1 MEHPAFL
8 QLTQDQL
15 DSCVTC
21 GLCLPHCPTFRL
33 TGDEVASP
41 RGRIAA
47 MGAVAAGDAAVDG
60 TYAEILGYCL
70 QCRACEAV
78 CPSLVPFG
86 AMMESARASLAEQ
99 RPTAAGRLR
108 RIVVGRI
115 LNMKWL
121 LALLTSGLALLQK
134 ARLTRL
140 LPGRLRAVRGLRRQ
154 RVFPHTAMG
163 IHELAPA
170 APVGRVALL
179 AGCVMDQW
187 FQDVHEATI
196 GVLQVAG
203 YHVDVPERQQCCGA
217 LAAHEGAAD
226 LARRMAD
233 RNVAAFAGYD
243 FIVADAAGC
252 SAHLKEYDV
261 WARDGEETAERTC
274 DVTELVAELIE
285 TGRLP
290 TFPGGKGPV
299 AVHDPCHLRHAQRII
314 AAPRDIVRAA
324 GYLPVEIDPDGLCCG
339 AAGVY
344 MVNEPAAANELG
356 ERKAEQVRAAG
367 PTRVVSANP
376 GCEIQLR
383 AHLGK
388 PYRVLH
394 PVELYWQELSAD
406 R

>member
-1 MEHPAFL
+1 MDKSTFL
-8 QLTQDQL
+8 QLTQAQL

-47 MGAVAAGDAAVDG
+47 MGAVAAGDAVVDE
-60 TYAEILGYCL
+60 TYAGILGYCL

-86 AMMESARASLAEQ
+86 AMMESARASLAEE
-99 RPTAAGRLR
+99 RPTTAGRLR
-108 RIVVGRI
+108 RILVGRV

-121 LALLTSGLALLQK
+121 LALLTSGVALLQK
-134 ARLTRL
+134 VGLSRLF
-140 LPGRLRAVRGLRRQ
+140 PGRLRTIRGLRRQ

-163 IHELAPA
+163 IHEYAPA
-170 APVGRVALL
+170 APVGKVALL

-203 YHVDVPERQQCCGA
+203 YSVDVPEGQQCCGA

-226 LARRMAD
+226 SARRMAD
-233 RNVAAFAGYD
+233 RNVAAFSGYD
-243 FIVADAAGC
+243 FVVADAAGC

-261 WARDGEETAERTC
+261 WASDGEDVARRTC
-274 DVTELVAELIE
+274 DITELVAELLE

-290 TFPGGKGPV
+290 TFAPGRGLV
-299 AVHDPCHLRHAQRII
+299 AVHDPCHLRHAQRILS
-314 AAPRDIVRAA
+314 APRDIVRAA
-324 GYLPVEIDPDGLCCG
+324 GYEPVEIDPDGLCCG
-339 AAGVY
+339 AAGFY
-344 MVNEPAAANELG
+344 MINEPAAAYELG
-356 ERKAEQVRAAG
+356 ERKAEQIRSAG
-367 PTRVVSANP
+367 PSLVVSANP

-383 AHLGK
+383 SHLGK
-388 PYRVLH
+388 RYRVLH
-394 PVELYWQELSAD
+394 PVELYWRVLIED